1 MLMPR
6 NSDQENQSD
15 NKFIIGKY
23 GLLHTSNSTVAA
35 HTKMRL
41 LNKVEQNMRQNQQIH
56 QAHPARH
63 SPQTTT
69 PTTTGHINKLIN
81 TAATGNGLVGDVDEL
96 LTPIRNNKA
105 HTMTFPNPRESDGN
119 ASSTSSTTSSNG
131 GGAGSGAS
139 GGASFGGKDSL
150 NYYSRPERNLWT
162 RAEMM
167 QMLSIMT
174 RINALEQLNDRN
186 VKSEHVFRQ
195 VEEEMYNKGYTKKTS
210 VQIWT
215 KWKFLKSTYNTS
227 MRQGNVT
234 PKVVPE
240 EVYRVLC
247 QMLQENIVIKGVKV
261 AGGGGGSGSGIKAS
275 KSIASCKESNGM
287 SMQAVTK
294 TEVPDNRDCQVEHPI
309 FGFRLGLVKPEPLG
323 KIQLEIIEIRS
334 IINRKMSYIILIND
348 GDMNLVIV
356 FAEFIELL

>member
-1 MLMPR
+1 MPR

-15 NKFIIGKY
+15 NKFIIGKH
-23 GLLHTSNSTVAA
+23 GLLHASNTTVAA

-56 QAHPARH
+56 QGHPAGH
-63 SPQTTT
+63 SPQTT
-69 PTTTGHINKLIN
+69 PTTGPINKLIN

-96 LTPIRNNKA
+96 LTPMRNKS
-105 HTMTFPNPRESDGN
+105 HMMSFPNPRESDGS

-131 GGAGSGAS
+131 GGGGS
-139 GGASFGGKDSL
+139 GGASLGGKDSF

-162 RAEMM
+162 RAEMLV
-167 QMLSIMT
+167 MLSIMT

-195 VEEEMYNKGYTKKTS
+195 VEEEMYSKGYTKKSS

-227 MRQGNVT
+227 MRQGNGT

-247 QMLQENIVIKGVKV
+247 QMLQENTVTKGGKGVGN
-261 AGGGGGSGSGIKAS
+261 GGASGIKAA
-275 KSIASCKESNGM
+275 KSIASSKESNVL
-287 SMQAVTK
+287 SMQPVTK
-294 TEVPDNRDCQVEHPI
+294 TEVPDNGDCQEELGVEHPI
-309 FGFRLGLVKPEPLG
+309 FGFRLGLVKSEPLG
-323 KIQLEIIEIRS
+323 KTQLEIIEIRS
-334 IINRKMSYIILIND
+334 LNNGKMSSIILI
-348 GDMNLVIV
+348 MTAIR
-356 FAEFIELL
+356 ISLLSFSS

>member
-23 GLLHTSNSTVAA
+23 GLLHTSNTTVAA

-41 LNKVEQNMRQNQQIH
+41 LNKVEQNMRQNQQQIH
-56 QAHPARH
+56 QAHSAGY
-63 SPQTTT
+63 SLQTT
-69 PTTTGHINKLIN
+69 PTPPTTGHINKLIN

-96 LTPIRNNKA
+96 LTPIRRDSKA
-105 HTMTFPNPRESDGN
+105 HIMTFPNPRESDGN

-131 GGAGSGAS
+131 GGVGSGAS

-162 RAEMM
+162 RAEML

-195 VEEEMYNKGYTKKTS
+195 VEEEMYNQGYTKKSS

-261 AGGGGGSGSGIKAS
+261 QAP
-275 KSIASCKESNGM
+275 KSIASCKESSSM

-294 TEVPDNRDCQVEHPI
+294 AEVPENEDCQVEHPI
-309 FGFRLGLVKPEPLG
+309 FGFRLGLVKSEPLG
-323 KIQLEIIEIRS
+323 KIQLEIIAIRS
-334 IINRKMSYIILIND
+334 IINGKLSYIILIND
-348 GDMNLVIV
+348 CDMNLVIV
-356 FAEFIELL
+356 IVEFIALLL